1 MMSHGKGSVEKRDND
16 GYTWKL
22 VICAGYNSHGDKL
35 RQTKTIH
42 VEGRTTESRRKAAER
57 ELALFL
63 AEVDRGEV
71 QSRQKLSDFI
81 ERWLKEQQLEAKTM
95 LRYEQVLMGRVVRN
109 LGHLKMEQIK
119 PLHLLDFYNTLRQPG
134 ERENTKYKATCELP
148 KDIIGIH
155 RRTLASIKAGNATT
169 KVVALQICAA
179 IEKKLDKV
187 FTPVDTK
194 PLSERTVLQHHL
206 ILSTMFTDAVR
217 WGLMRENPCSKVAPP
232 KIENKKEMR
241 SLDEVG
247 LLRMLQCIENEPI
260 KLQAMIMLPLVTGCR
275 RGEIAGLEWG
285 HLTGGNVSI
294 RQAASYT
301 PKKGIFIKRPK
312 NESSVREIA
321 IPASVVLLMKQYKRW
336 QTEQRLKV
344 GDQWIVNDWVF
355 ATWDGHIMHP
365 DSFSSAFK
373 DFIKRHNLPDL
384 RLHDLRHTACT
395 MLLHKGLNVKAVAA
409 RMGHANAN
417 VTLTVYAHAL
427 RSADQMA
434 ADMME
439 EIVSK
444 SALVPQ

>member
-1 MMSHGKGSVEKRDND
+1 M
-16 GYTWKL
+16 
-22 VICAGYNSHGDKL
+22 
-35 RQTKTIH
+35 
-42 VEGRTTESRRKAAER
+42 
-57 ELALFL
+57 
-63 AEVDRGEV
+63 
-71 QSRQKLSDFI
+71 
-81 ERWLKEQQLEAKTM
+81 
-95 LRYEQVLMGRVVRN
+95 
-109 LGHLKMEQIK
+109 
-119 PLHLLDFYNTLRQPG
+119 
-134 ERENTKYKATCELP
+134 
-148 KDIIGIH
+148 
-155 RRTLASIKAGNATT
+155 
-169 KVVALQICAA
+169 
-179 IEKKLDKV
+179 
-187 FTPVDTK
+187 
-194 PLSERTVLQHHL
+194 
-206 ILSTMFTDAVR
+206 
-217 WGLMRENPCSKVAPP
+217 
-232 KIENKKEMR
+232 
-241 SLDEVG
+241 
-247 LLRMLQCIENEPI
+247 
-260 KLQAMIMLPLVTGCR
+260 
-275 RGEIAGLEWG
+275 AGLEWG

-312 NESSVREIA
+312 NEFSVREIA
-321 IPASVVLLMKQYKRW
+321 IPASVVLLMKQYRRW

-373 DFIKRHNLPDL
+373 DFIKRHKLPDL